1 MLVTLNDAAFVFIML
16 RVCVVPK
23 RVERVEYEWDGA
35 PVGASPPWLPIPFPH
50 PAIPT
55 TRKHTT
61 MINALPVQLLRNI
74 ENTSFL
80 QYNARVKTSILA
92 WEGNRAFLLIFL
104 SLFE

>member
-16 RVCVVPK
+16 RECVVTK
-23 RVERVEYEWDGA
+23 LVERVEYEWDGA

-61 MINALPVQLLRNI
+61 MTSALLVLLLRHI
-74 ENTSFL
+74 ETP
-80 QYNARVKTSILA
+80 
-92 WEGNRAFLLIFL
+92 L
-104 SLFE
+104 SY